1 MKYCCH
7 CGAELLDAA
16 VVCPKC
22 GCPVGEVKSESP
34 SVGWNGLTIAG
45 FVVSFFSGIV
55 GLIMSII
62 ALKQVRS
69 SGENSKGMALAGI
82 IISAVRLAAVTLY
95 VLLYVII
102 FGLIFLGMSFD
113 DYAVLMLF

>member
-7 CGAELLDAA
+7 CGAELYNEA
-16 VVCPKC
+16 VICPKC
-22 GCPVGEVKSESP
+22 GCSVGEVKSESP
-34 SVGWNGLTIAG
+34 SVGWNGLSIAG
-45 FVVSFFSGIV
+45 FVVSFFSAIA

-82 IISAVRLAAVTLY
+82 IISAVRLAATTIY
-95 VLLYVII
+95 VLLYVLM
-102 FGLIFLGMSFD
+102 FVLIRLGMSFD
-113 DYAVLMLF
+113 DYALLSLM